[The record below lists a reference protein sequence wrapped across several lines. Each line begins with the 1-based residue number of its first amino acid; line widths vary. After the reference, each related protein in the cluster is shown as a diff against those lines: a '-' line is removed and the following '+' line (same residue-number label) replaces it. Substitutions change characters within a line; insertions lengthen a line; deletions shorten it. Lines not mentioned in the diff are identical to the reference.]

1 MGSGQTLLAIG
12 ALILLSVVILS
23 GNRRMNDNEEY
34 LLKTRFGL
42 EATAKATSI
51 IEEASQLPFDE
62 QSWDTTKI
70 EKDPNDFT
78 LPAYLGP
85 DAGETSF
92 DTFDDFDD
100 FNRWSTTDTTQQNI
114 YKIYCTVGYVD
125 AGPMATSLDSAS
137 TFRTLYK
144 KLDVTIMSP
153 ITKDTLK
160 LSYVHGFWF
169 FN

>member
-1 MGSGQTLLAIG
+1 MSSGQTLMAIG

-42 EATAKATSI
+42 EATAIATSL
-51 IEEASQLPFDE
+51 IEEASQLAFDE

-70 EKDPNDFT
+70 EKVPSDFT
-78 LPAYLGP
+78 LPYYLGP
-85 DAGETSF
+85 DAGETGF

-100 FNRWSTTDTTQQNI
+100 FNKWGKTDTTQQNI
-114 YKIYCTVGYVD
+114 YKILCTVGYVD
-125 AGPMATSLDSAS
+125 AGPTAVNLDSYS
-137 TFRTLYK
+137 SSRTLYK
-144 KLDVTIMSP
+144 KLDVTITSP
-153 ITKDTLK
+153 ITNDTLE
-160 LSYVHGFWF
+160 LSYIHGFWF

>member
-12 ALILLSVVILS
+12 SLILLSIVILS
-23 GNRRMNDNEEY
+23 GNRRMGDNEEY
-34 LLKTRFGL
+34 LLQTRFGL

-62 QSWDTTKI
+62 MSWDTTKI

-78 LPAYLGP
+78 LPYYLGP

-100 FNRWSTTDTTQQNI
+100 FHQWVTTDTTQQNI
-114 YKIYCTVGYVD
+114 YKISCSVGYVD
-125 AGPMATSLDSAS
+125 AGPYATNLDSCSAI
-137 TFRTLYK
+137 RTLYK
-144 KLDVTIMSP
+144 KLDVTVMSP
-153 ITKDTLK
+153 ITMDTLK
-160 LSYVHGFWF
+160 LSYIHGFWF